1 MGQVKLEKPEDPQ
14 VFCSHTEMRDPA
26 SLVEH
31 PRNYNTH
38 PAEQIR
44 LLAKIIRHQGW
55 RNPITV
61 SKRSGYVVKGHG
73 RLAAALQLGC
83 SEVPVDVQ
91 EYKDEASEYAD
102 MIADNRIAE
111 LAEADQDALKGLLTD
126 DVFEGFDLDLT
137 GFGDLDFLNDEID
150 NTDLNDDS
158 ENAEDLIDQ
167 GDILQQKWG
176 TKQGQIWELGQHRLM
191 CGDSM
196 SQENVMDLMNG
207 EKAGLLFTSPP
218 YGQQRDYTEEG
229 KEKCS
234 DWDALM
240 DGVFS
245 AIQMED
251 DAQIL
256 VNLGLIHRECEWV
269 PYWNNWLDF
278 MRGIGWRRFGL
289 YVWDQGFGLPGDWNG
304 RFAPS
309 FELIFHFN
317 KKSKKPEMFVP
328 KKEENIKERNK
339 GDSTMRGKDG
349 ICKEFTSPESS
360 SSENKIPDSV
370 VRINR
375 MHGGHGINH
384 PAIFSVEL
392 PMFIAQ
398 AWGGLV
404 YEPFCG
410 SGTTLIA
417 CEQLNRKCYAM
428 EISPKYIAVILQR
441 WHDMTN
447 QDPVLI
453 ETIDS

>member
-1 MGQVKLEKPEDPQ
+1 MKKPEDPQ
-14 VFCSHTEMRDPA
+14 VYCSHTEMRDPA

-44 LLAKIIRHQGW
+44 LLAKIIKHQGW

-176 TKQGQIWELGQHRLM
+176 TKLGQIWQLGVHRLM
-191 CGDSM
+191 CGDSTKG
-196 SQENVMDLMNG
+196 DLVNI
-207 EKAGLLFTSPP
+207 LLDGSVPMLMVTDPP
-218 YGQQRDYTEEG
+218 YGVKYDANWRNEAERKGGKKIGGSAVGKVENDDRFDWAETWRLFEG
-229 KEKCS
+229 
-234 DWDALM
+234 DIA
-240 DGVFS
+240 
-245 AIQMED
+245 
-251 DAQIL
+251 
-256 VNLGLIHRECEWV
+256 
-269 PYWNNWLDF
+269 
-278 MRGIGWRRFGL
+278 
-289 YVWDQGFGLPGDWNG
+289 YVWHAGA
-304 RFAPS
+304 FAPQVGQT
-309 FELIFHFN
+309 LIDTGLEI
-317 KKSKKPEMFVP
+317 KSQIIWAKSNFAIGRGAYHWKHEPCWYAVRKGSKSNWIGDRSQTTLWEIPKPHKSET
-328 KKEENIKERNK
+328 
-339 GDSTMRGKDG
+339 GHSTQKPVECMARP
-349 ICKEFTSPESS
+349 IRHHQSES
-360 SSENKIPDSV
+360 
-370 VRINR
+370 
-375 MHGGHGINH
+375 
-384 PAIFSVEL
+384 
-392 PMFIAQ
+392 
-398 AWGGLV
+398 V

-428 EISPKYIAVILQR
+428 EISPKYVAVILQR

>member
-1 MGQVKLEKPEDPQ
+1 
-14 VFCSHTEMRDPA
+14 MRDPA

-44 LLAKIIRHQGW
+44 LLAKIIKHQGW

-111 LAEADQDALKGLLTD
+111 LAEADQDALKELLTD

-176 TKQGQIWELGQHRLM
+176 TKLGQIWQLGDHRLM
-191 CGDSM
+191 CGDSTLLK
-196 SQENVMDLMNG
+196 SVETLMG
-207 EKAGLLFTSPP
+207 GKKCDMLLSDPP
-218 YGQQRDYTEEG
+218 YGVSYVG
-229 KEKCS
+229 KTKDSLKIENDDLDESKLS
-234 DWDALM
+234 DL
-240 DGVFS
+240 VELCFS
-245 AIQMED
+245 AAESVSRKGAYWYATVPAGPLHFIFGLD
-251 DAQIL
+251 WKKRGILRQIL
-256 VNLGLIHRECEWV
+256 VWNKDSMVLGRSEYHYKHEPILFGWV
-269 PYWNNWLDF
+269 PGGNRHENND
-278 MRGIGWRRFGL
+278 RTRTS
-289 YVWDQGFGLPGDWNG
+289 VWDCARPKV
-304 RFAPS
+304 
-309 FELIFHFN
+309 N
-317 KKSKKPEMFVP
+317 KEHPTMKP
-328 KKEENIKERNK
+328 
-339 GDSTMRGKDG
+339 
-349 ICKEFTSPESS
+349 
-360 SSENKIPDSV
+360 
-370 VRINR
+370 
-375 MHGGHGINH
+375 
-384 PAIFSVEL
+384 VEL
-392 PMFIAQ
+392 WARALHDGSRQGDI
-398 AWGGLV
+398 V
-404 YEPFCG
+404 YDPFCG
-410 SGTTLIA
+410 SGTSVLA
-417 CEQLNRKCYAM
+417 CEQLSRKCYAM
-428 EISPKYIAVILQR
+428 ELSPKYAAVILQR

>member
-111 LAEADQDALKGLLTD
+111 LAEADEDALKTLLTD
-126 DVFEGFDLDLT
+126 NVFDGFDIELT
-137 GFGDLDFLNDEID
+137 GFDDLNFLNDDVE
-150 NTDLNDDS
+150 TDVKDDS
-158 ENAEDLIDQ
+158 DNAGDLVSDS
-167 GDILQQKWG
+167 DVLQQKWG
-176 TKQGQIWELGQHRLM
+176 TKLGQLWELGNHRLM
-191 CGDSM
+191 CGDSTNHEQVAKLM
-196 SQENVMDLMNG
+196 DGIKSQMM
-207 EKAGLLFTSPP
+207 FTDPP
-218 YGQQRDYTEEG
+218 YGVDYSGGIQFQKNKSVKTNNRQKLQNDNSTEIYRDFLPV
-229 KEKCS
+229 
-234 DWDALM
+234 ALSFV
-240 DGVFS
+240 DGP
-245 AIQMED
+245 
-251 DAQIL
+251 
-256 VNLGLIHRECEWV
+256 C
-269 PYWNNWLDF
+269 
-278 MRGIGWRRFGL
+278 
-289 YVWDQGFGLPGDWNG
+289 YVWFADTKAREVYNVIHENECQIHAMIVWHKTNATYGAINSQYKQRHEPCLYFKPKGSNLRWCGDTTEATLWNQD
-304 RFAPS
+304 R
-309 FELIFHFN
+309 
-317 KKSKKPEMFVP
+317 
-328 KKEENIKERNK
+328 
-339 GDSTMRGKDG
+339 DG
-349 ICKEFTSPESS
+349 INDFHPTQKPVALPL
-360 SSENKIPDSV
+360 KAIK
-370 VRINR
+370 
-375 MHGGHGINH
+375 NH
-384 PAIFSVEL
+384 KVETVYDAFS
-392 PMFIAQ
+392 
-398 AWGGLV
+398 
-404 YEPFCG
+404 G
-410 SGTTLIA
+410 SGSTLIA

-428 EISPKYIAVILQR
+428 EISPKYVAVILQR